1 MCDIIVLAL
10 RGERGAIRMT
20 YAAIKIF
27 ALGLAFVL

>member
-1 MCDIIVLAL
+1 MCDIIDMRQKEKGV
-10 RGERGAIRMT
+10 IRMT